1 MMTANFLD
9 SQNLGLLCSFSS
21 GGTKWFTLKRFNI
34 YGFSVISSMVLM
46 VAGCYLVRA
55 QAKNDLD
62 VIRLSAGI
70 FAIHFECIM
79 SVYFLRYQCCFP
91 LIIPCAPA
99 IKINID
105 TKQNMAAHCGPSLP
119 STFYILQSTPSFPMA
134 ILLQKGK
141 DVFNTLYFFF
151 YLGYAGL
158 STLLHLAAVIAR
170 FVYLWMGVIAPCTI
184 GDHN

>member
-1 MMTANFLD
+1 
-9 SQNLGLLCSFSS
+9 
-21 GGTKWFTLKRFNI
+21 
-34 YGFSVISSMVLM
+34 MVLM

-105 TKQNMAAHCGPSLP
+105 TKQNMAANSGPSLP
-119 STFYILQSTPSFPMA
+119 STFYNLHPRSLSQYLRKKARTYLIICIFFLFRICRAEHTASFGCCYCKICLP
-134 ILLQKGK
+134 LDGSYCP
-141 DVFNTLYFFF
+141 V
-151 YLGYAGL
+151 
-158 STLLHLAAVIAR
+158 
-170 FVYLWMGVIAPCTI
+170 
-184 GDHN
+184 HNR